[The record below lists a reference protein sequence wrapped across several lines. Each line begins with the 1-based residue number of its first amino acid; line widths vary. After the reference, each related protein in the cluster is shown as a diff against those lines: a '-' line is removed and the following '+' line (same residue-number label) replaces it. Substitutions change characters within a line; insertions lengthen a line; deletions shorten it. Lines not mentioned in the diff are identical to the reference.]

1 MDQLADMVVSA
12 SSGII
17 SRQKE
22 HILGTSMAIASLFS
36 KGKSLEDLFKSM
48 DSAIDEAKSKLK
60 GRQHQE
66 KDSVEMKEQQRQRNM
81 KTTMA
86 NLGKLRMFL
95 GK

>member
-12 SSGII
+12 SSGVI

-36 KGKSLEDLFKSM
+36 KGKSLENLFKDM

-60 GRQHQE
+60 GGAHQE
-66 KDSVEMKEQQRQRNM
+66 RDSVEIKEQRRQSDM
-81 KTTMA
+81 KKTMA